1 MKKNIQNKDKY
12 VLRTLKDFTQSR
24 FKDLSANRSFF
35 SARGLLGSFF
45 FKLLNLQKA
54 TSIGQLT
61 QSAALSLMQN

>member
-1 MKKNIQNKDKY
+1 MKKKNIQNKDKY

-45 FKLLNLQKA
+45 FFKLLNLKKK
-54 TSIGQLT
+54 L
-61 QSAALSLMQN
+61 LL